1 MINENTL
8 NETQPL
14 LKNKNILYLVSCGG
28 LAQLLNWKIP
38 NAVLIENTLRE
49 TQAVL
54 QKKTGQKL
62 KITSYFRLFW
72 GISSVGRAR
81 A

>member
-14 LKNKNILYLVSCGG
+14 LKNKNLYLVSCGG

-54 QKKTGQKL
+54 QKETGQEL